1 MTCDDRRPLRP
12 RGAQPPAPMSSIS
25 RPRPPLPFLA
35 IAALLALSVVL
46 VAGALAAG
54 RSEPPAGAVAAITGV
69 PATPS
74 PTPAPTAT
82 PTPTPTPTP
91 APTPRPARTPIPQ
104 LEPMP
109 TPTPDPV
116 LSMNLY
122 RDGDF
127 VSQATKDQCVSAAMQ
142 IMLNI
147 VGSKA
152 DRSIKTQARL
162 DALAEELSDGKVGAT
177 EPKGWAAGLE
187 QLGAGGYRVEVAPS
201 RTKAILRAV
210 WAMRET
216 GRPVGLLVWRGA
228 HSWVLHGYEAT
239 ADPAAGKPF
248 TVTHIYVSDPWYPRV
263 SSIWG
268 PSRGPNARITPKQ
281 LVEDYLPWRRPTG
294 KYPGMD
300 GKFVMVLPENG

>member
-1 MTCDDRRPLRP
+1 
-12 RGAQPPAPMSSIS
+12 MSSIS
-25 RPRPPLPFLA
+25 HPRPSLPFVA
-35 IAALLALSVVL
+35 VASALALSGVL
-46 VAGALAAG
+46 VVGGLLAA
-54 RSEPPAGAVAAITGV
+54 SPAEPPAGAVAGITGR

-74 PTPAPTAT
+74 PTAAPTPTTT
-82 PTPTPTPTP
+82 PTPMPTPSPTPLLTPTRI
-91 APTPRPARTPIPQ
+91 AQ
-104 LEPMP
+104 LEPLP

-116 LSMNLY
+116 LAMNLY

-147 VGSKA
+147 IGPND
-152 DRSIKTQARL
+152 DRSTRTQARL
-162 DALAEELSDGKVGAT
+162 DALAESLSDARPGAT

-187 QLGAGGYRVEVAPS
+187 ERGAGGYRIEVAPS

-210 WAMRET
+210 TAIRAT

-239 ADPAAGKPF
+239 ADPLAGVPF
-248 TVTHIYVSDPWYPRV
+248 EVTHLFVSDPWYPRV

-268 PSRGPNARITPKQ
+268 ASRGPNARITPKQ
-281 LVEDYLPWRRPTG
+281 LEEDYLPWRRPTG
-294 KYPGMD
+294 RYPGMD
-300 GKFVMVLPENG
+300 GQFVLVLPEDG